1 MTARCLVRKTL
12 QIWSLS
18 ISPWTF
24 FFPTPSS
31 SVVVFVFLADSL
43 SAQSSYSI
51 SSLGVPTTSLTPDKD
66 ITAENEQKKRGKHN
80 LIMFAG
86 NLQCVISST
95 SSHAKKKCTAT
106 GAVKCSP
113 QALSEKR
120 GNPLSI
126 MLLSSLHTYSI
137 KCLVNLL
144 LYMCKSFTF
153 CQRRGFH
160 NKNLTPL
167 TGSRR
172 NWIPPGT
179 KRSFTRARPATD
191 SDKGCS
197 DVVRTA
203 FKSCCAGETM
213 RPRRI
218 PHHHR
223 CRYQRLPP
231 WSQTAWKFT
240 VQHQGLPTL
249 FFSLRPI
256 IVAAMTVGG
265 NGGFHYTKYK

>member
-1 MTARCLVRKTL
+1 MCHFIHK
-12 QIWSLS
+12 
-18 ISPWTF
+18 
-24 FFPTPSS
+24 FPC
-31 SVVVFVFLADSL
+31 
-43 SAQSSYSI
+43 
-51 SSLGVPTTSLTPDKD
+51 
-66 ITAENEQKKRGKHN
+66 KK
-80 LIMFAG
+80 
-86 NLQCVISST
+86 
-95 SSHAKKKCTAT
+95 KKKCTAT

-126 MLLSSLHTYSI
+126 MLLSSSHTYSI
-137 KCLVNLL
+137 KCLVILL
-144 LYMCKSFTF
+144 LYMCKSFTL

-191 SDKGCS
+191 SDKDDNGCS

-203 FKSCCAGETM
+203 FKSCCAGETIQ
-213 RPRRI
+213 PRRI
-218 PHHHR
+218 AHNHHNR
-223 CRYQRLPP
+223 YYQRPPP

-240 VQHQGLPTL
+240 ARHQGLPTL

-265 NGGFHYTKYK
+265 NAGFHYTKYK

>member
-1 MTARCLVRKTL
+1 M
-12 QIWSLS
+12 
-18 ISPWTF
+18 F
-24 FFPTPSS
+24 FLF
-31 SVVVFVFLADSL
+31 FFLADSL

-66 ITAENEQKKRGKHN
+66 ITAENEQKKRG
-80 LIMFAG
+80 G
-86 NLQCVISST
+86 NITLLCLQATCSVSF
-95 SSHAKKKCTAT
+95 HPQVPMQKKKKCTAT

-126 MLLSSLHTYSI
+126 MLLSSSHTYSI
-137 KCLVNLL
+137 KCLVILL

-172 NWIPPGT
+172 NRIPPGT

-191 SDKGCS
+191 SDKDDNGCS

-203 FKSCCAGETM
+203 FKSCCAGGNNTTS
-213 RPRRI
+213 
-218 PHHHR
+218 
-223 CRYQRLPP
+223 QNTAQPP
-231 WSQTAWKFT
+231 P
-240 VQHQGLPTL
+240 LPTAATVEPNSRKVHSAAPRSAYPFL
-249 FFSLRPI
+249 FSVAYHRRGNDSRWKRWLSLHK
-256 IVAAMTVGG
+256 V
-265 NGGFHYTKYK
+265 